1 MVQNR
6 PAPDFGNMSL
16 SKLCDLVKKCR
27 YAYEDIS
34 EIIEGKAY
42 EECKL
47 NGAERLSIRS
57 RSWPGSSNLWRIRTK
72 RTADLADVYLLIG
85 QIYQYNNSPQE
96 SVSWLSKA
104 VVVDDRYDV
113 PYHSLAISC
122 LNMGRLSGQSEV
134 WSRK

>member
-1 MVQNR
+1 MKKTDPEKKVLEVKMVQNR

-47 NGAERLSIRS
+47 NGAEKTLDKIKELARFFELR
-57 RSWPGSSNLWRIRTK
+57 RIRTK
-72 RTADLADVYLLIG
+72 RTAEI
-85 QIYQYNNSPQE
+85 
-96 SVSWLSKA
+96 
-104 VVVDDRYDV
+104 
-113 PYHSLAISC
+113 
-122 LNMGRLSGQSEV
+122 
-134 WSRK
+134 